1 MPGTVG
7 DDMAVLDRFLE
18 RLFAASLWLA
28 ALHLIAIAVLVGAQ
42 VLGRVTDKTLLL
54 IGLEPINFVILS
66 LAEIAGYLLAG
77 ASFLALAGTFKA
89 GSHIRVTMLL
99 QTLRGPLRHALEL
112 AALTVAFAFACFMS
126 FYTLRLVLKS
136 WQHGDVSVGVYAIPL
151 WLPQATMAAGA
162 VILAL
167 AVAHEFA
174 FTLKHGKTSFSG
186 RESEVSLASE

>member
-1 MPGTVG
+1 
-7 DDMAVLDRFLE
+7 
-18 RLFAASLWLA
+18 
-28 ALHLIAIAVLVGAQ
+28 
-42 VLGRVTDKTLLL
+42 
-54 IGLEPINFVILS
+54 
-66 LAEIAGYLLAG
+66 
-77 ASFLALAGTFKA
+77 
-89 GSHIRVTMLL
+89 
-99 QTLRGPLRHALEL
+99 
-112 AALTVAFAFACFMS
+112 FAFACFMS